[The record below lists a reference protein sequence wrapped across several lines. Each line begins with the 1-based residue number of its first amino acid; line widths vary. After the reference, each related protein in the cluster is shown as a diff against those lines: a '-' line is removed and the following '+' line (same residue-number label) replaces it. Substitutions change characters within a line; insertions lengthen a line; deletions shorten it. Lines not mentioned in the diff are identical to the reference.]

1 MVPKGTEIGNNPK
14 VLDAGQTDQWT
25 CSCPSTSGPRL
36 RECLL
41 FKIFSRN
48 RLKYSVTGDKI
59 TQICMQWFNMINGP
73 SPQVYTKVGDHFK

>member
-1 MVPKGTEIGNNPK
+1 MVPKGPEIVSNPK

-36 RECLL
+36 RECLP

-48 RLKYSVTGDKI
+48 RLQYSLTGDKI
-59 TQICMQWFNMINGP
+59 TQICMQLFNMIDGP
-73 SPQVYTKVGDHFK
+73 SPLGLY